1 MPKRPT
7 PLVVS
12 ERQQRTL
19 EGLMRRNSSPQ
30 WVVQRSRL
38 IMAISVGICNAQVAR
53 EQGVTV
59 DTVRLWRARWVA
71 GAERLA
77 ALEEEG
83 CPDKALSEQIT
94 ALLADAPC
102 SGAPP
107 LFSATQVVQI
117 LQLACTPPPEV
128 GCPCAQWSERELAL
142 AAVRQGLVAQISP
155 RTVGRFLK
163 DGGRAAAPHAL
174 LAHAASG

>member
-1 MPKRPT
+1 
-7 PLVVS
+7 
-12 ERQQRTL
+12 
-19 EGLMRRNSSPQ
+19 MRRSRSPQ

-38 IMAISVGICNAQVAR
+38 IVAISTGICNAQVAR

-59 DTVRLWRARWVA
+59 DTVRLWRARWLA

-77 ALEEEG
+77 ALEDEG
-83 CPDKALSEQIT
+83 CTDKVLSERIT
-94 ALLADAPC
+94 ALLADAPR

-107 LFSATQVVQI
+107 QFSATQVVQI
-117 LQLACTPPPEV
+117 IQLACTPPQEV

-142 AAVRQGLVAQISP
+142 AAMRQGLVSQISP

-163 DGGRAAAPHAL
+163 DGGRAAASHAL
-174 LAHAASG
+174 LAHAAGG